1 MAEKEEKEEKDREEE
16 EEVRYDHVT
25 TFQIIN
31 NKWK

>member
-31 NKWK
+31 NK